1 MLSLSQRIRAFE
13 QLRTF
18 LNDFLI
24 VWHKDRTYP
33 TDKRFTELN
42 AAIRKTIATNTW
54 YTEVSIMESFSGIV
68 ELLNPQF
75 FLTWINGY
83 KTFPLTQKRVG
94 VVMAG
99 NIPMVGFHDFL
110 CVLMSGHNFLG
121 KLSSEDPW
129 LLPVLADEIVK
140 FDSDFSGKIS
150 FTTERLSGFDAIIA
164 TGSDNSARYFDY
176 YFGKYPN
183 IIRSNRNS
191 LAILDGN
198 EDIADFQKLAIDI
211 FSFFGLGCR
220 SVSNVL
226 LPSGYDP
233 TILFEGFKQF
243 EDVKNHH
250 KYFNNYEYNKA
261 ILMVNGD
268 KYYDNG
274 FLILKEE
281 AQLSSPVAVL
291 HYQFYYDKAHLST
304 LIDSNKSKIQ
314 CIVSKDASWPN
325 SVNFG
330 EAQRP
335 RIHDYADNIDTM
347 DFLLNLK

>member
-1 MLSLSQRIRAFE
+1 MLSLSQRIRAFDH
-13 QLRTF
+13 LRTF
-18 LNDFLI
+18 MNGFLI
-24 VWHKDRTYP
+24 DRQKDRHYP
-33 TDKRFTELN
+33 FDNKFTQLN
-42 AAIRKTIATNTW
+42 AAIKRTIATNAW
-54 YTEVSIMESFSGIV
+54 FTEVSIIEALTGIV
-68 ELLNPQF
+68 ELLNPQLF
-75 FLTWINGY
+75 SKWINGY
-83 KTFPLTQKRVG
+83 NTIPIIPKRVG

-99 NIPMVGFHDFL
+99 NIPIVGFHDFL
-110 CVLMSGHNFLG
+110 CVLMSGHIFLG

-140 FDSDFSGKIS
+140 FDPDFSDKIS

-191 LAILDGN
+191 LAILDGSEEN
-198 EDIADFQKLAIDI
+198 DDFQKLAIDI

-220 SVSNVL
+220 SVSNVF

-233 TILFEGFKQF
+233 TILFEGFRQL
-243 EDVKNHH
+243 ESLKNHH

-291 HYQFYYDKAHLST
+291 HYQFYYDNAHLST
-304 LIDSNKSKIQ
+304 LIDRNKSKIQ

-335 RIHDYADNIDTM
+335 HIHDYADNIDTM